1 MSRNW
6 KRARASSLRDSMDL
20 CLAYALE
27 KHNRSVDRVAD
38 LMGLASKWT
47 LYKWIESARMPA
59 NLIPVFEHACGAHF
73 ITAYLGQAAH
83 KLVVDMPTGKV
94 VQAQEINELQGSF
107 THAVGLLIQ
116 FYQGQ
121 ATADETAQSLT
132 EVMGALAWQRENVA
146 KAQAPELGL
155 FEGEEA

>member
-1 MSRNW
+1 MNRNW
-6 KRARASSLRDSMDL
+6 KRVQASSLRESMDL

-47 LYKWIESARMPA
+47 LYKWMESARLPA

-73 ITAYLGQAAH
+73 VTAYLGQSAH
-83 KLVVDMPTGKV
+83 KLVVDMPTGRPA
-94 VQAQEINELQGSF
+94 QAQDINQLQGSF

-121 ATADETAQSLT
+121 AKADETVQALT

-155 FEGEEA
+155 FEGEAE